1 MKLLRLLFVTVLS
14 IFAANNVQAD
24 DLPKSGLVMQFAP
37 FDSKYGPFHDRIS
50 HKQLQA
56 YDRAT
61 GELSD
66 APKRE
71 KEGLM
76 GGDYDWGFKLDS
88 CQMFDT
94 DLKLNRNSKMT
105 ILVRFLSNNDAT
117 TRGPIALIRSGQPD
131 SLWYFPISVEKNRMI
146 YMEGKPTPEDS
157 AMVRSRWH
165 YEIEGGM
172 MSAIFIQ
179 IDMKTGRHE
188 IYMRD
193 SASVFY
199 NDRLAQLPELP
210 NRILFTQQENVLIN
224 EFAVWNRHLTLAE
237 MQNYYTGSSSKEY
250 AAKHQMK
257 EPVPI
262 VGNIEEA
269 SGVMMHGWSWMRW
282 GWTIGMAVLIILWG
296 FRRFR
301 NINVHYSFS
310 GSPLIILA
318 GLFGTWYM
326 QGVKDFDVEYLWIFN
341 TVQLL
346 AYYFVSFRADPL
358 YTIRNAG
365 GVGSVINYV
374 GGLFAMLGEI
384 LDSIPHT
391 IWEVTYVNRN
401 TGEKK
406 KKIERHNNII
416 ISIFWIIVIVVVIWL
431 FIILSEIIYQVLPLI
446 TVYKFIANYFKERK
460 AFREAEEAKGTMR

>member
-1 MKLLRLLFVTVLS
+1 
-14 IFAANNVQAD
+14 
-24 DLPKSGLVMQFAP
+24 
-37 FDSKYGPFHDRIS
+37 
-50 HKQLQA
+50 
-56 YDRAT
+56 
-61 GELSD
+61 
-66 APKRE
+66 
-71 KEGLM
+71 
-76 GGDYDWGFKLDS
+76 
-88 CQMFDT
+88 
-94 DLKLNRNSKMT
+94 
-105 ILVRFLSNNDAT
+105 
-117 TRGPIALIRSGQPD
+117 
-131 SLWYFPISVEKNRMI
+131 MI